1 MEGLV
6 RTETKEQIQMT
17 PPILIAELEC
27 TDEGEEVNSNSK
39 HIKARNEVTTQ
50 NQLFQ
55 CLQRRVMGQ
64 TNLIHSKEQDLVVQE
79 QIRVEMRDGK
89 P

>member
-1 MEGLV
+1 
-6 RTETKEQIQMT
+6 MT
-17 PPILIAELEC
+17 PSILIAELER
-27 TDEGEEVNSNSK
+27 TDLGEEVHSNRK
-39 HIKARNEVTTQ
+39 CIKDRTEVTIL

-64 TNLIHSKEQDLVVQE
+64 TNLIHSKEQDLVIQQ

-89 P
+89 LS